1 MSHAGSRVGDNSHN
15 EEVEQVVR
23 DREGAFPQHNEQGPM
38 GQNGEIRG
46 AIPGQFQQQPIQP
59 QPYQQY
65 PQYPPPYQQYPPP
78 PYPQYP
84 QPPYPQYPPQYPPLP
99 YLPQQPYPPHPRPIQ
114 RPPVRDDHEEDEN
127 EGPTMG
133 ELSVPNFKDQSWCIY
148 EGPDLAAITVSTSVV
163 HHLPKFSGTKGES
176 ATSHLTRYHG
186 ICLNLKPYGAP
197 LDDFKLKAFYFSLTD
212 AATDWFLSLPSG
224 SIYTWEQ
231 MQRQFISKY
240 YPAGRAMQV
249 RRQLQELKQGP
260 NENMYEYVEKFNAL
274 EKSCCNLELPEKLVV
289 EYMLDGLR
297 RLDKKLLEASAGGNL
312 MNLTPAR
319 VRQKIQEVAESERFQ
334 DESTRE
340 DEYARTR
347 NVSKVEPSVS
357 AMAEQIKELKDMMQH
372 VIRRQPVHTKPCGFC
387 AATDHKTDEC
397 PTILEDDQAELNAVG
412 NYQNYG
418 NRPGPVQQ
426 YGAATTNQGVNG
438 QPWRS
443 QQHQAQRE
451 PARQGTPQQT
461 QQPYRHPHHQY
472 QQNASGQYQQRG
484 PNNNQPSPS
493 NHGSNKPLE
502 EIVKELEAAVNQE
515 RATTKGDIAELK
527 KQMSQLNTTVS
538 DLAANLNAG
547 RLPSQ
552 TIQNPKGNVSAVTLR
567 SGRGASG
574 PSKDE
579 NQQEPEDEATEPGTF
594 TQDEPGP
601 DLIPSAEASRPDP
614 DPITENSN
622 VQVPLPFPVQ
632 IRAPKKYVMDK
643 EVWELFSKVE
653 INIPL
658 LEAIKQ
664 IPRYSKF
671 LKELCTNRRRGTQP
685 DQELMSRNVSAVI
698 QRKVPPKCGDP
709 GTYTIPCTIGNI
721 RIDNCMLDLGA
732 SINVLPYSIYSC
744 LRIGPLEPA
753 GLTIQL
759 ADRSCKQPEGKIEDV
774 LVQVGELVFPAD
786 FYVLKMENCGPTDH
800 APILLGRPFLKT
812 SKMKIDCNSGTLS
825 MEVEGQVFSFDIF
838 RTMKHP
844 TEYEA
849 VHALDTLDDLVQ
861 KVHSERRTDPLEQVI
876 EEAVYSPEDS
886 YEHTE
891 TIMDALDQLE
901 ITQPLTPRYE
911 VNAIRLFKSQV
922 CLPSVVQAPTV
933 ELKPLPGHLKYAFL
947 GENSTLPV
955 IIKNGLEADQERRL
969 IGVLT
974 EHKLAIGWTLAD
986 IKGISPAVCMH
997 RILLDD
1003 GAKPSREPQRRLNP
1017 IMMEV
1022 VQKEIQKLLDADVI
1036 YPISDSQWVSPVH
1049 VVPKKTGITVEK
1061 NAEGEMV
1068 TTRVKNGWRMCIDYR
1083 KLNTVTRKDHFPLP
1097 FIDQM
1102 LDRLAGKPYFC
1113 FLDGFSGYN
1122 QIPIAPEDQDKTTF
1136 TCPFGTFA
1144 FRRMS
1149 FGLCNAP
1156 GTFQRVVTSIFSD
1169 MIGSFIEV
1177 FMDDF
1182 TVHGDTFDA
1191 CLDNLST
1198 VLARCVSMNLVLN
1211 YEKCHFMVTHGV
1223 VLGHIVSHEGIEVDK
1238 AKIDLIVTLPYPS
1251 TVRDIKS
1258 FLGHAGFYRRF
1269 IKDFSKKALPLS
1281 NLLQKDVPFEF
1292 TDQCRAAF
1300 DELKEALTSTPII
1313 RAPDWA
1319 QPFEI
1324 MCDASNYAVGAVL
1337 GQKVDKKPVVIYYAS
1352 RTLDVAQKNYSTTEK
1367 ELLAVVFAL
1376 EKFRSYLLCTKVIVY
1391 SDHAAIRYLMKK
1403 KEAKPRLIRWILLL
1417 QEFDVEIRDKKGI
1430 ENTVADHLSRLVREE
1445 DAGQITETFPDEHLY
1460 AISGKMPWFAPLVN
1474 YLAGGKFPPSYSRA
1488 QCLKLKHDA
1497 KYYVWDDPYLWKIG
1511 VDQILRRCIPDDEI
1525 ASVISFC
1532 HELACGGH
1540 FGPRRTAR
1548 KILDSGFFW
1557 PYVFRDAYNHCK
1569 RCDKCQRVGNISAR
1583 QEMPQVPILVN
1594 DVFDIWGIDFMG
1606 PFPVSC
1612 GYSYIL
1618 VAVDYVS
1625 KWVEA
1630 KATRCDDAKTVI
1642 DFLRT
1647 NIFCRYGVPK
1657 AIISDQG
1664 THFCNR
1670 MMASTLKHYHVHHRT
1685 STAYHPQTNGQA
1697 EISNR
1702 EIKGILEKMVGP
1714 TRKDWGQRLDEAL
1727 WAYRTAYKTPIGT
1740 SPFRLVY
1747 GKACHLPVELEHKAY
1762 WALKKCNPDLQ
1773 AAGFD
1778 RKLQLCELEELRL
1791 EAYESQTDYKARTKL
1806 YHDKFIL
1813 RRTFEV
1819 GQKVLLFS
1827 SRLRLMPGK
1836 LRSRWTGPYTITHV
1850 YNHGALEL
1858 KNPKDGHRFKV
1869 NGQRVK
1875 HYQGEIDTTTD
1886 EIDLAEPPDT

>member
-1 MSHAGSRVGDNSHN
+1 
-15 EEVEQVVR
+15 
-23 DREGAFPQHNEQGPM
+23 
-38 GQNGEIRG
+38 
-46 AIPGQFQQQPIQP
+46 
-59 QPYQQY
+59 
-65 PQYPPPYQQYPPP
+65 
-78 PYPQYP
+78 
-84 QPPYPQYPPQYPPLP
+84 
-99 YLPQQPYPPHPRPIQ
+99 
-114 RPPVRDDHEEDEN
+114 
-127 EGPTMG
+127 
-133 ELSVPNFKDQSWCIY
+133 
-148 EGPDLAAITVSTSVV
+148 
-163 HHLPKFSGTKGES
+163 
-176 ATSHLTRYHG
+176 
-186 ICLNLKPYGAP
+186 
-197 LDDFKLKAFYFSLTD
+197 
-212 AATDWFLSLPSG
+212 
-224 SIYTWEQ
+224 
-231 MQRQFISKY
+231 
-240 YPAGRAMQV
+240 
-249 RRQLQELKQGP
+249 
-260 NENMYEYVEKFNAL
+260 
-274 EKSCCNLELPEKLVV
+274 
-289 EYMLDGLR
+289 
-297 RLDKKLLEASAGGNL
+297 

-319 VRQKIQEVAESERFQ
+319 VKQKIISVAESERFQ
-334 DESTRE
+334 DESTKE
-340 DEYARTR
+340 DEYVRTK
-347 NVSKVEPSVS
+347 NVSTIEPSIS
-357 AMAEQIKELKDMMQH
+357 AMAAEMKEMRELMKH
-372 VIRRQPVHTKPCGFC
+372 VVRRQPVQVKPCEFC
-387 AATDHKTDEC
+387 TATDHKTDEC
-397 PTILEDDQAELNAVG
+397 PTLQEDVQADINAVG

-418 NRPGPVQQ
+418 NQPGPVRQ
-426 YGAATTNQGVNG
+426 YGAAAPNQGTNG

-443 QQHQAQRE
+443 NNQQNQVQL
-451 PARQGTPQQT
+451 ARQNIPQQT
-461 QQPYRHPHHQY
+461 QQPYQHPHHQFR
-472 QQNASGQYQQRG
+472 QNTPGQYQQKG
-484 PNNNQPSPS
+484 PNNNQPGPS
-493 NHGSNKPLE
+493 NQNKSLE
-502 EIVKELEAAVNQE
+502 DMMKELMASNQQIN
-515 RATTKGDIAELK
+515 TTLNQYMAKTDGAITDLQ
-527 KQMSQLNTTVS
+527 KQISQMATTVS
-538 DLAANLNAG
+538 MLEGNTG

-567 SGRGASG
+567 SARKTAE
-574 PSKDE
+574 PAED
-579 NQQEPEDEATEPGTF
+579 EPEDEAAEPSTF
-594 TQDEPGP
+594 VQDETRP
-601 DLIPSAEASRPDP
+601 DLVPSAEAARPVQV
-614 DPITENSN
+614 PIIENSN

-632 IRAPKKYVMDK
+632 VRAPKKYVMDK

-658 LEAIKQ
+658 LEAIRQ

-685 DQELMSRNVSAVI
+685 DEELMSRNVSAVL
-698 QRKVPPKCGDP
+698 QRK
-709 GTYTIPCTIGNI
+709 
-721 RIDNCMLDLGA
+721 
-732 SINVLPYSIYSC
+732 
-744 LRIGPLEPA
+744 
-753 GLTIQL
+753 L

-786 FYVLKMENCGPTDH
+786 FYVLKMEHSSPTDH

-812 SKMKIDCNSGTLS
+812 SKMKIDCDTGTLT
-825 MEVEGQVFSFDIF
+825 MEVKDERISFDIF
-838 RTMKHP
+838 RAMKHP
-844 TEYEA
+844 TEYES

-861 KVHSERRTDPLEQVI
+861 EVHPERSTDPLEQVI

-891 TIMDALDQLE
+891 AILDVLDQLE
-901 ITQPLTPRYE
+901 IGQPLTPRYE
-911 VNAIRLFKSQV
+911 VNAVRLFKSQV

-933 ELKPLPGHLKYAFL
+933 ELKPLPSHLKYAFL
-947 GENSTLPV
+947 GEDSTLPV
-955 IIKNGLEADQERRL
+955 IIKSGLEADQERRL

-1003 GAKPSREPQRRLNP
+1003 GAKPLREPQRRLNP

-1049 VVPKKTGITVEK
+1049 VVPKKIGITVEK

-1083 KLNTVTRKDHFPLP
+1083 KLNAVTRKDHFPLP

-1122 QIPIAPEDQDKTTF
+1122 QIPIAPEDQEKTTF

-1238 AKIDLIVTLPYPS
+1238 PKIDLIVTLPYPS

-1292 TDQCRAAF
+1292 TDQCRVAF

-1313 RAPDWA
+1313 RAPNWTH
-1319 QPFEI
+1319 PFEI
-1324 MCDASNYAVGAVL
+1324 MCDASDYAVGAVL

-1367 ELLAVVFAL
+1367 ELLVVVFAL
-1376 EKFRSYLLCTKVIVY
+1376 EKFRSYLLCTKVVVY
-1391 SDHAAIRYLMKK
+1391 SDHAAIRYLMTK

-1430 ENTVADHLSRLVREE
+1430 ENTMADHLNRLVREE

-1474 YLAGGKFPPSYSRA
+1474 YLVGGKFPPSYSRA
-1488 QCLKLKHDA
+1488 HCLKLKHDA

-1532 HELACGGH
+1532 HEFACGGH

-1557 PYVFRDAYNHCK
+1557 PHVFRDAYDHCK
-1569 RCDKCQRVGNISAR
+1569 RCDRCQRVGNISAR

-1594 DVFDIWGIDFMG
+1594 EFDIWGIDFMG
-1606 PFPVSC
+1606 PFPPSC
-1612 GYSYIL
+1612 GFSYIL

-1630 KATRCDDAKTVI
+1630 KATRCDDAKTVV

-1647 NIFCRYGVPK
+1647 NIFCRYGV
-1657 AIISDQG
+1657 
-1664 THFCNR
+1664 
-1670 MMASTLKHYHVHHRT
+1670 
-1685 STAYHPQTNGQA
+1685 
-1697 EISNR
+1697 
-1702 EIKGILEKMVGP
+1702 
-1714 TRKDWGQRLDEAL
+1714 
-1727 WAYRTAYKTPIGT
+1727 
-1740 SPFRLVY
+1740 
-1747 GKACHLPVELEHKAY
+1747 
-1762 WALKKCNPDLQ
+1762 
-1773 AAGFD
+1773 
-1778 RKLQLCELEELRL
+1778 
-1791 EAYESQTDYKARTKL
+1791 
-1806 YHDKFIL
+1806 
-1813 RRTFEV
+1813 
-1819 GQKVLLFS
+1819 
-1827 SRLRLMPGK
+1827 
-1836 LRSRWTGPYTITHV
+1836 
-1850 YNHGALEL
+1850 
-1858 KNPKDGHRFKV
+1858 
-1869 NGQRVK
+1869 
-1875 HYQGEIDTTTD
+1875 
-1886 EIDLAEPPDT
+1886 

>member
-1 MSHAGSRVGDNSHN
+1 MSHAGSSVGGNSHN
-15 EEVEQVVR
+15 SHINEEVNQNV
-23 DREGAFPQHNEQGPM
+23 QGV
-38 GQNGEIRG
+38 QNGEIRG
-46 AIPGQFQQQPIQP
+46 LSLNSFNSFNSSNNNNLRTNNQP
-59 QPYQQY
+59 QY
-65 PQYPPPYQQYPPP
+65 PQYPPYQQYPPP

-84 QPPYPQYPPQYPPLP
+84 QPPYPQYP
-99 YLPQQPYPPHPRPIQ
+99 QPYPPLQYLPQPPLQHP
-114 RPPVRDDHEEDEN
+114 PPPQAPRQPVVRDDEEDKD

-133 ELSVPNFKDQSWCIY
+133 ELSVPNFRDQTWPIY

-176 ATSHLTRYHG
+176 ATSHQTRYHG
-186 ICLNLKPYGAP
+186 LCLNLKPHGA
-197 LDDFKLKAFYFSLTD
+197 DVEIFKLKAFYFSLTD
-212 AATDWFLSLPSG
+212 TAADWFLSLPPD
-224 SIYTWEQ
+224 SIYTWDQ
-231 MQRQFISKY
+231 MQKQFVGKY
-240 YPAGRAMQV
+240 YPAGRAAQL
-249 RRQLQELKQGP
+249 RKQLQELKQGP
-260 NENMYEYVEKFNAL
+260 NETMYEYVEKFLAL
-274 EKSCCNLELPEKLVV
+274 EKSCCNLELPEKVIV
-289 EYMLDGLR
+289 KYMLDGLR
-297 RLDKKLLEASAGGNL
+297 RLERKLLEASAGGNL

-319 VRQKIQEVAESERFQ
+319 VKQKIISVAESERFQ
-334 DESTRE
+334 DESTKE
-340 DEYARTR
+340 DEYTRTK
-347 NVSKVEPSVS
+347 NVSTVEPSIS
-357 AMAEQIKELKDMMQH
+357 AMAAEMKEMRELMKH
-372 VIRRQPVHTKPCGFC
+372 VVRRQPVQVNPCEFC
-387 AATDHKTDEC
+387 TSTDHKTDEC
-397 PTILEDDQAELNAVG
+397 PTIQTDIQSDVNAVG

-418 NRPGPVQQ
+418 NQAGPVKQ
-426 YGAATTNQGVNG
+426 YGAAAPNQGTWKNNY
-438 QPWRS
+438 
-443 QQHQAQRE
+443 QQNQTQ
-451 PARQGTPQQT
+451 PARLNVPQQNYQT
-461 QQPYRHPHHQY
+461 QQPYRHPNSQY
-472 QQNASGQYQQRG
+472 QQNAPGQYQQKG
-484 PNNNQPSPS
+484 PNNNQAGLS
-493 NHGSNKPLE
+493 NHGSNKSME
-502 EIVKELEAAVNQE
+502 EMMKELSMTMTQYMAKTDGAITDLQ
-515 RATTKGDIAELK
+515 
-527 KQMSQLNTTVS
+527 KQMSHVT
-538 DLAANLNAG
+538 AAISRLDDNAG

-552 TIQNPKGNVSAVTLR
+552 TVQNPKGNVNAVTLR
-567 SGRGASG
+567 SGRATG
-574 PSKDE
+574 PAE
-579 NQQEPEDEATEPGTF
+579 TEDETTEPSAPI
-594 TQDEPGP
+594 QDEPRP
-601 DLIPSAEASRPDP
+601 DLVPSVEVSRPDL
-614 DPITENSN
+614 
-622 VQVPLPFPVQ
+622 VPLPFLVQ
-632 IRAPKKYVMDK
+632 VRAPKKYVMDK

-671 LKELCTNRRRGTQP
+671 LKELCTNRRKGTQP
-685 DQELMSRNVSAVI
+685 NEELMSRNVSA
-698 QRKVPPKCGDP
+698 
-709 GTYTIPCTIGNI
+709 
-721 RIDNCMLDLGA
+721 
-732 SINVLPYSIYSC
+732 
-744 LRIGPLEPA
+744 
-753 GLTIQL
+753 
-759 ADRSCKQPEGKIEDV
+759 PEGKIEDV
-774 LVQVGELVFPAD
+774 LVQVGELVFPVD
-786 FYVLKMENCGPTDH
+786 FYVLKMEHSSPTNH

-812 SKMKIDCNSGTLS
+812 SKMKIDCDTGTLT
-825 MEVEGQVFSFDIF
+825 MEVEDERISFDIF
-838 RTMKHP
+838 RAMKHP

-861 KVHSERRTDPLEQVI
+861 EVHPERGTDPLEQVL

-891 TIMDALDQLE
+891 TILDVLDQLE
-901 ITQPLTPRYE
+901 IAQPLTPRYE
-911 VNAIRLFKSQV
+911 VNTVRLFKSQV

-933 ELKPLPGHLKYAFL
+933 ELKPLPSHLKYVFL
-947 GENSTLPV
+947 GEDSMLPV
-955 IIKNGLEADQERRL
+955 IIKSGLEPDQERRL
-969 IGVLT
+969 MGVLT
-974 EHKLAIGWTLAD
+974 EHRQAIGWTLAD
-986 IKGISPAVCMH
+986 IKGISPTVCMH

-1061 NAEGEMV
+1061 NAEGDMV

-1083 KLNTVTRKDHFPLP
+1083 KLNAVTRKDHFPLP

-1122 QIPIAPEDQDKTTF
+1122 KIPIAPEDEEKTTF

-1191 CLDNLST
+1191 CLDNLSM

-1223 VLGHIVSHEGIEVDK
+1223 V
-1238 AKIDLIVTLPYPS
+1238 
-1251 TVRDIKS
+1251 
-1258 FLGHAGFYRRF
+1258 LGHAGFYRRF

-1313 RAPDWA
+1313 RAPDWT

-1324 MCDASNYAVGAVL
+1324 MCDASDYAVGAVL

-1376 EKFRSYLLCTKVIVY
+1376 EKFRSYLLCTKVVVY
-1391 SDHAAIRYLMKK
+1391 SDHAAIRYLMTK

-1445 DAGQITETFPDEHLY
+1445 DVGQITETFPDEHLY

-1474 YLAGGKFPPSYSRA
+1474 YMVGGKFPPSYCRA

-1532 HELACGGH
+1532 HELECGGH

-1557 PYVFRDAYNHCK
+1557 PHVFRDAYDHCK
-1569 RCDKCQRVGNISAR
+1569 RCDRCQRVGNISAR

-1606 PFPVSC
+1606 PFPASC
-1612 GYSYIL
+1612 GFEFIL

-1630 KATRCDDAKTVI
+1630 KATRCADAKTVV

-1670 MMASTLKHYHVHHRT
+1670 IMASTLKCYHVHHRT

-1702 EIKGILEKMVGP
+1702 KIKGILEKMVGP
-1714 TRKDWGQRLDEAL
+1714 TRKDWSQRLDEAL

-1740 SPFRLVY
+1740 LPFRFIY

-1773 AAGFD
+1773 AAGLD

-1819 GQKVLLFS
+1819 GQRVLLFS

-1836 LRSRWTGPYTITHV
+1836 LRPRWTGPYTITRVFNHV
-1850 YNHGALEL
+1850 AVELES
-1858 KNPKDGHRFKV
+1858 PTGGDRFRV

-1875 HYQGEIDTTTD
+1875 HYHGEADLTVHQFDLAEPLDTTTD
-1886 EIDLAEPPDT
+1886 ETALAKPPDT